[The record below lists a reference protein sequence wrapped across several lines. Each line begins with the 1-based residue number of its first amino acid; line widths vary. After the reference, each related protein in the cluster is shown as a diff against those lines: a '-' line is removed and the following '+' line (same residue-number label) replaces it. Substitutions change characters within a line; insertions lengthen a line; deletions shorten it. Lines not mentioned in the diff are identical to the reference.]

1 MQIDKEGI
9 ENQLV
14 KMVLEKK
21 IKIKKHNSEK
31 PLLHASSLG
40 NGLKRFRAGIY

>member
-1 MQIDKEGI
+1 LIKKGI

-14 KMVLEKK
+14 KMVFGKKK
-21 IKIKKHNSEK
+21 IRIKKHNSEK
-31 PLLHASSLG
+31 SLLHASSLG